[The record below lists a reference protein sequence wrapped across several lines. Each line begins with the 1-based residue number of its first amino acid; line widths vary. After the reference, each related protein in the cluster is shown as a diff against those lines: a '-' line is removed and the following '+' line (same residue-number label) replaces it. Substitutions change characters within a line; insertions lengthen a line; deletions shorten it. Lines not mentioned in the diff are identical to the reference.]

1 MIGQTISHYRIVEKL
16 GGGGMGGVYK
26 AEDVKLHRFVA
37 LKFLPDEIAKDA
49 QALAR
54 FQREAQAA
62 SALNHPNICTI
73 HEIDD
78 QHGQT
83 FIVMEFLDGMTL
95 KHRIG
100 GRPMDLEI
108 AVPLAIEIADAL
120 DAAHSEGIV
129 HRDIKPANIFMSK
142 RGHAKILDFGLA
154 KVTRTVSS
162 EMLPAEATA
171 PITAVSEEHL
181 TSPGATLGTV
191 AYMSP
196 EQVRAK
202 ELDAR
207 TDLFSFGVVLYEMM
221 TGALPFRGESSGLIF
236 DGILNR
242 APVAPVRL
250 NPDLPSD
257 LERIINRALEKDRE
271 LRFQHAADMR
281 SELLRLKRDTETAK
295 TIAVA
300 DSGSVTEAQK
310 IAAPEVAATPPASG
324 SVPAVSVSSSSPV
337 VTKSVPIPKAGRNV
351 WRVLIPIAAVLIA
364 AASAGFLYYRSHST
378 KKLTDKDTIVVADFA
393 NTTGDS
399 VFDDTLKQALAV
411 DLQQSPFLNVLSDEK
426 VGETLKLMNRS
437 PHDRQAQDVAREIC
451 LRTGSKAM
459 LAGSIA
465 ALGSHLAIT
474 LKAVNCQNG
483 DSLGAAEAEADS
495 REKVLS
501 ALGQAATEL
510 RGKLGESLASIQKFD
525 KPLEQVTTSSL
536 EALKAYTEADKI
548 SNEKGDQD
556 AQPFLKR
563 AIELDPSFAAAYVD
577 LGTTYGNLGQ
587 YSLARENYKR
597 AYDLSD
603 RVSQRER
610 YEIATSYYQAVTGE
624 FEKAAQQYELL
635 IHDYPRDPSAHNNL
649 GSVYVQLGQPEKAA
663 ALFREELQVDRDSP
677 ATYGNLAF
685 EYMALNRLDEAKATL
700 DEALGRKMDLFA
712 LRIATYDLAFLQ
724 NDSSAMRTQV
734 DWARGKP
741 GSEDWFLF
749 IQSNTE
755 AYHGRVQ
762 KAQDLIR
769 QAVDSAS
776 RNDARE
782 VGAGYEAYAAIR
794 EAEFGDEAQA
804 RQQATSALKL
814 FPGGRDV
821 RLWSALALAQIRD
834 AQGAQKLADR
844 LNDDFPRDTLVQQYW
859 LPTIRATIELARGKP
874 SKAIEFLRSASPREL
889 NVLGYLIPAFVRGQA
904 FLLVKNGPFAATEF
918 NKLLEHPGIALNSPF
933 GALARL
939 ELGRAYAMAG
949 DSIKAKSAYQDFF
962 ALWKD
967 ADPDIPILKKA
978 NAEYAKL
985 Q

>member
-1 MIGQTISHYRIVEKL
+1 V
-16 GGGGMGGVYK
+16 VYK

-78 QHGQT
+78 EHGDA
-83 FIVMEFLDGMTL
+83 FIAMEFLDGMTL
-95 KHRIG
+95 KHRIA
-100 GRPMDLEI
+100 GRPMETELI
-108 AVPLAIEIADAL
+108 LSLAIEIADAL
-120 DAAHSEGIV
+120 DAAHSKGIV
-129 HRDIKPANIFMSK
+129 HRDIKPANLFVTE
-142 RGHAKILDFGLA
+142 RRHAKILDFGLA

-162 EMLPAEATA
+162 EMQPAEATA

-207 TDLFSFGVVLYEMM
+207 TDLFSFGVVLYEMV

-281 SELLRLKRDTETAK
+281 SELLRLKRDTETGK
-295 TIAVA
+295 RVA
-300 DSGSVTEAQK
+300 AAGSGSAA
-310 IAAPEVAATPPASG
+310 AAPEPGITPAAATPPPASG
-324 SVPAVSVSSSSPV
+324 SLPVTSVSSSSSVVPKDVPV
-337 VTKSVPIPKAGRNV
+337 PKAGRRDV
-351 WRVLIPIAAVLIA
+351 RRILIPIAAVVIA
-364 AASAGFLYYRSHST
+364 VAIAGTLYYRSRSAKH
-378 KKLTDKDTIVVADFA
+378 LTDKDTIVLADFA

-411 DLQQSPFLNVLSDEK
+411 DLQQSPFLNVLSDQK

-437 PHDRQAQDVAREIC
+437 AHDRQTQDIAREIC
-451 LRTGSKAM
+451 LRTGGKAM

-465 ALGSHLAIT
+465 ALGSHFAIT
-474 LKAVNCQNG
+474 LKAINCQSG
-483 DSLGAAEAEADS
+483 DSLGATEAEAES
-495 REKVLS
+495 REKVLG

-536 EALKAYTEADKI
+536 EALRAYTDGDKI
-548 SNEKGDQD
+548 QGEKGDM
-556 AQPFLKR
+556 AALPFLKR
-563 AIELDPSFAAAYVD
+563 AVELDPSFAEAYAS
-577 LGTTYGNLGQ
+577 LGILYSNLGQ
-587 YSLARENYKR
+587 RSLAQEHYQKAYQLRE
-597 AYDLSD
+597 
-603 RVSQRER
+603 RVSEPER
-610 YEIATSYYQAVTGE
+610 YDIMSSYYQGVTGE
-624 FEKAAQQYELL
+624 LEKAAQQYELW
-635 IHDYPRDPSAHNNL
+635 IRDYPHFPYVHANL
-649 GSVYVQLGQPEKAA
+649 GTVYAALGQYERSAE
-663 ALFREELQVDRDSP
+663 LTREELQLDPDSP
-677 ATYGNLAF
+677 SYANLAG
-685 EYMALNRLDEAKATL
+685 YYLALNRLDEAKSTL
-700 DEALGRKMDLFA
+700 DLALARKMDVYAIRSAIYA
-712 LRIATYDLAFLQ
+712 LQFLK
-724 NDSSAMRTQV
+724 NNPVAMKEQA

-741 GSEDWFLF
+741 GSEDGFLF
-749 IQSNTE
+749 MQSNTE
-755 AYHGRVQ
+755 AFHGRVQ
-762 KAQDLIR
+762 KARDLTR
-769 QAVDSAS
+769 QAVDSAIH
-776 RNDARE
+776 NDARE
-782 VGAGYEAYAAIR
+782 VAASYEAYAAVR
-794 EAEFGDEAQA
+794 EAEFGDQAQA
-804 RQQATSALKL
+804 HQQATSALRL

-821 RLWSALALAQIRD
+821 RLWAALALAQIRD
-834 AQGAQKLADR
+834 VQGSEKLVHR
-844 LNDDFPRDTLVQQYW
+844 LNDDFPHDTLVQEYW
-859 LPTIRATIELARGKP
+859 LPTIRATIELDRGNP
-874 SKAIEFLRSASPREL
+874 FIAIELLQAASPCEL
-889 NVLGYLIPAFVRGQA
+889 SVYGYLIPAFVRGQA
-904 FLLVKNGPFAATEF
+904 LLLGKNGPAAITEF
-918 NKLLEHPGIALNSPF
+918 NKFLEHPGIAMNWPF
-933 GALARL
+933 GVLVHL

-967 ADPDIPILKKA
+967 ADPDIPSLKQAK
-978 NAEYAKL
+978 AEYAKL